1 MKKVL
6 FGAVIVMTVF
16 ACKTENKEVSNT
28 SNSNQDGITIN
39 KSSNIDV
46 VKEINEDLVI
56 YDLAKLRSHYSD
68 SAKVHDNQNIQ
79 LIDTNLATFIPL
91 KNAGVKF
98 SIVGKPLI
106 FEIVNSK
113 PDSVTGYTNYVDTY
127 YTIGISRGNV
137 KKSFILNQVFA
148 VKDGKILEEWD
159 TYDTAP
165 MMELM
170 K

>member
-6 FGAVIVMTVF
+6 FGAVVVMTVF
-16 ACKTENKEVSNT
+16 ACKTETKEVSNT
-28 SNSNQDGITIN
+28 SNPNQDGITIN

-46 VKEINEDLVI
+46 VKEINEDLVV
-56 YDLAKLRSHYSD
+56 YDFAKLRSHYSD

>member
-1 MKKVL
+1 MS
-6 FGAVIVMTVF
+6 VF
-16 ACKTENKEVSNT
+16 ACKTKDKEVSNT
-28 SNSNQDGITIN
+28 SNPNQDGITIN

-148 VKDGKILEEWD
+148 IKDGKILEEWD

>member
-1 MKKVL
+1 MKKIL
-6 FGAVIVMTVF
+6 FGAVIVMSVF

-28 SNSNQDGITIN
+28 SNPNQDGITIN

-91 KNAGVKF
+91 KNVGVKF

-148 VKDGKILEEWD
+148 IKDGKILEEWD

>member
-28 SNSNQDGITIN
+28 SNPNQDGITIN

-127 YTIGISRGNV
+127 YTIGISRGNL

-148 VKDGKILEEWD
+148 IKDGKILEEWD

>member
-1 MKKVL
+1 
-6 FGAVIVMTVF
+6 
-16 ACKTENKEVSNT
+16 
-28 SNSNQDGITIN
+28 
-39 KSSNIDV
+39 
-46 VKEINEDLVI
+46 
-56 YDLAKLRSHYSD
+56 
-68 SAKVHDNQNIQ
+68 VHDNQNIQ

>member
-6 FGAVIVMTVF
+6 FLSVIVMSVY
-16 ACKTENKEVSNT
+16 ACKTETKEISNT
-28 SNSNQDGITIN
+28 SNPNQVGITIN

-46 VKEINEDLVI
+46 IKEINEDLVA
-56 YDLAKLRSHYSD
+56 YDFDKLRSHYSD

-79 LIDTNLATFIPL
+79 LIDSNLATFMPL
-91 KNAGVKF
+91 KKAGVKF
-98 SIVGKPLI
+98 SIEGEPLI
-106 FEIVNSK
+106 FEIINSK
-113 PDSVTGYTNYVDTY
+113 ADSVSGYTNYVDTY
-127 YTIGISRGNV
+127 YTIGISKGNV

-148 VKDGKILEEWD
+148 IKDGKILEEWD